1 MDYKKRLGDLSCSV
15 ELGAEKLLLLNN
27 VLNEVPLKDCMKELL
42 LDVIDIYQER
52 LKIVMDDFVDTYEA
66 FKNSKGDQT
75 KC

>member
-27 VLNEVPLKDCMKELL
+27 VLNEVPLKLCMKELI

-66 FKNSKGDQT
+66 LINSKGEQ
-75 KC
+75 KNG